1 MTSIFLSSEELEV
14 LTGRKR
20 PKAQVGMLTDMGIQY
35 KLNAVG
41 SVIVSRRHVEQVLGA
56 DNCRTREAKEPK
68 FNLLEKG
75 RAA

>member
-20 PKAQVGMLTDMGIQY
+20 PKAQADILRNMGIQY

-41 SVIVSRRHVEQVLGA
+41 LVIVGRKHVEQVLGA
-56 DNCRTREAKEPK
+56 DGCRTHEAKEPK